1 MHVLRCLS
9 RVHISLAY
17 SCVACRCQAILL
29 VPAVLQ
35 DAVAKLSENMALAGF
50 PVIRMSGL
58 FQLPCVPCP
67 VFLYNVVEAVGRPLR
82 RTFPGL
88 RKIKQIWPQ
97 PPEMKVRCEIS
108 TWFVRVAGYTACRG
122 QRMLQQLAS

>member
-1 MHVLRCLS
+1 VS
-9 RVHISLAY
+9 
-17 SCVACRCQAILL
+17 
-29 VPAVLQ
+29 AVLQ

-67 VFLYNVVEAVGRPLR
+67 VFLYNVMEAVGRPLR

-97 PPEMKVRCEIS
+97 PPETKVR
-108 TWFVRVAGYTACRG
+108 FAQLQAVACKRQMLAATACLIMNKRSTAAG
-122 QRMLQQLAS
+122 MI